1 MSETPSEDE
10 VWVPERRTRVS
21 RSSVMRG
28 ASVRE
33 PLYRTTAGRDAAEG
47 LHREAL
53 APTRQRTSEGALSA
67 RALSRGSSHARK
79 RRREHGPDRDTPHG
93 DRGRG
98 PLAVAGVRYTAVSTH
113 PSTPAEVWERRHLTT
128 TGPRPRT
135 QAGRRPG
142 PRHPHDGQLGA
153 WPPT

>member
-21 RSSVMRG
+21 RSSVLRG
-28 ASVRE
+28 ASVLE

-47 LHREAL
+47 LHRDAP
-53 APTRQRTSEGALSA
+53 APTRRRTSEEALSA

-93 DRGRG
+93 DRGKG
-98 PLAVAGVRYTAVSTH
+98 PQAVARGVELVNGQHPNSAPADDVAVLE
-113 PSTPAEVWERRHLTT
+113 A
-128 TGPRPRT
+128 RPRRRA
-135 QAGRRPG
+135 AGLPGCRARPLFLRPARSPG
-142 PRHPHDGQLGA
+142 TG
-153 WPPT
+153 